1 LRHSGD
7 DPAASANLVGRFSF
21 AACWQ
26 EGHADW
32 RTVNQ
37 CCDGAT
43 PSIRSIYLAHSS
55 ELHFSEA
62 ESARPVMQTAI
73 GILTHTPIWV
83 FPLLAFLIW
92 QGWKSLQPATLPL
105 WRMLIV
111 PLVFF
116 VMGLSRLVLT
126 RDSGWQLLLA
136 WFVAALL
143 FASLALI
150 RGTRLLA
157 IDRKNGLVTR
167 PGSPIPLI
175 RNVTVFSLQYAI
187 AVAAALHL
195 DSHIAVAMIGRAIS
209 GGTAGYFAGRT
220 VSLLRRY
227 RNADPAGN

>member
-1 LRHSGD
+1 
-7 DPAASANLVGRFSF
+7 
-21 AACWQ
+21 
-26 EGHADW
+26 
-32 RTVNQ
+32 
-37 CCDGAT
+37 
-43 PSIRSIYLAHSS
+43 
-55 ELHFSEA
+55 
-62 ESARPVMQTAI
+62 MQTAI

-83 FPLLAFLIW
+83 FPLLGFLVW
-92 QGWKSLQPATLPL
+92 QGWRSMRPATLPL

-116 VMGLSRLVLT
+116 VMGLSRLALAHD
-126 RDSGWQLLLA
+126 RGWVLLLA

-143 FASLALI
+143 FAALALA
-150 RGTRLLA
+150 RGPRLLV

-175 RNVTVFSLQYAI
+175 RNVTVFLLQYAI

-195 DSHIAVAMIGRAIS
+195 DSHIAVAVIGRAIS
-209 GGTAGYFAGRT
+209 GATAGYFAGRT